1 MARERGFVQLDPLA
15 RFGKQKRDTY
25 YVAAACFAIT
35 ALLMFLV
42 FSFFFLFSVVPFR
55 APPCIRRDSEVDAF
69 SFARPAG
76 VQGRSCECGGDQSP
90 LWVPR
95 VLLLV
100 VPTAWVRLGAQPD
113 GPIPRFALTIPDPD
127 DPPLVGEE
135 REGGGVLGITSQKVP
150 GGLDSSLTRAVQYV
164 HV

>member
-55 APPCIRRDSEVDAF
+55 APPCIRRDSEVDA
-69 SFARPAG
+69 SHLPGRPASKEG
-76 VQGRSCECGGDQSP
+76 PVSAEEIKARFGSRVCCCLWFRQRGSVWGPSRTAPFHVLRSSSRILTTLPWLARREKRGGS
-90 LWVPR
+90 
-95 VLLLV
+95 
-100 VPTAWVRLGAQPD
+100 
-113 GPIPRFALTIPDPD
+113 
-127 DPPLVGEE
+127 
-135 REGGGVLGITSQKVP
+135 
-150 GGLDSSLTRAVQYV
+150 
-164 HV
+164 